1 MPASAFCVA
10 CSDVL
15 GVTGAGLSVTSRR
28 GSLDLVG
35 VSGDV
40 ARLVEQVETAVGEG
54 PCMTAFRS
62 AEPVFAVD
70 LREETGS
77 PWPEF
82 RRRALTVGIHAAFG
96 FPVRDDTSCIGALN
110 IYCALPGALTDEQI
124 TTTLFLAT
132 LMGRTVAAWRYG
144 AELAAL
150 TSELELSPR
159 ARDVVQRAIALAATQ
174 LAVSSEDALVLLRA
188 YAVDRGRATVDV
200 AADVVA
206 GLLRFD

>member
-10 CSDVL
+10 CSDLL
-15 GVTGAGLSVTSRR
+15 GVAGAGLSLTSRR

-54 PCMTAFRS
+54 PCMTAFRRE
-62 AEPVFAVD
+62 EPVFAHD
-70 LREETGS
+70 LREEEC

-82 RRRALTVGIHAAFG
+82 RRRALTVGIRAAFG
-96 FPVRDDTSCIGALN
+96 FPLRNETSCIGALN

-124 TTTLFLAT
+124 ATSLLLAT
-132 LMGRTVAAWRYG
+132 FMGRTVSAWRYG

-150 TSELELSPR
+150 TSELELVPHV
-159 ARDVVQRAIALAATQ
+159 RDLVQRAIALVVTQ
-174 LAVSSEDALVLLRA
+174 LAVSSEDALVLLGA
-188 YAVDRGRATVDV
+188 YAVDRGRLVADV

-206 GLLRFD
+206 GRVRFD